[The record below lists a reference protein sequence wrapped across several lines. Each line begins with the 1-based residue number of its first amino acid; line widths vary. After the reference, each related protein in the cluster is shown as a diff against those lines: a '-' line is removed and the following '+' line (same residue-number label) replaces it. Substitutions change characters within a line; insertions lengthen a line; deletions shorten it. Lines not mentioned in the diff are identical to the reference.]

1 MKACLSEKSISEGP
15 PTSCDVLFYYQSL
28 KMVTGR
34 HRDAFSASELHHYY
48 TTGEN
53 PFAQN
58 QYAQNKGT
66 DVIIFTTGNTE
77 MEMGLSFPET
87 KARALDSAAYRQ
99 PPQLRIPLRPGELLV
114 YSPLDD
120 LFFCHEVSFPL
131 GRASSPSAY
140 RVAFVFRW
148 LNKSAERTY
157 DLDPASQG
165 RHVS

>member
-1 MKACLSEKSISEGP
+1 MA
-15 PTSCDVLFYYQSL
+15 
-28 KMVTGR
+28 TGR
-34 HRDAFSASELHHYY
+34 HRDAFSSWELHEYY

-66 DVIIFTTGNTE
+66 DVLIFTMGNTE

-87 KARALDSAAYRQ
+87 KAEARDRTRYRQ
-99 PPQLRIPLRPGELLV
+99 PSHLRIPLIPGTLLV

-120 LFFCHEVSFPL
+120 LFFCHEVAFQANPPSP
-131 GRASSPSAY
+131 PSAY

-148 LNKSAERTY
+148 LNESAERMY
-157 DLDPASQG
+157 DLELAYQR
-165 RHVS
+165 RHAPDAVEPR